1 MAPPLSWLLFITLTC
16 STLLI
21 SCTASEEDREVYI
34 VYMGDL
40 PKGGA
45 LSLSSFHTNMLQEVV
60 GSSSA
65 SKYLLHSYKKSF
77 NGFVAELTK
86 EEMKRLSAMKGVV
99 SVFPNEKKQLLTT
112 RSWDFMGF
120 PQKATRNTTE
130 SDIVV
135 GVLDSGIWPESA
147 SFNDKGFGP
156 PPSKW
161 KGTCDSSANFT
172 CNNKIIGARYYRSS
186 GSIPEGEFESARDAN
201 GHGTHTASTAAGG
214 IVDDASLLGV
224 ASGTARGGVPSARI
238 AVYKICWSDGCF
250 SADIL
255 AAFDD
260 AIADGVDIISL
271 SVGGSSPNDY
281 FRDPI
286 AIGAFHSMKNGIL
299 TSNSAGNSG
308 PDLASIT
315 NFSPWSLSVAA
326 STIDRKFL
334 TKLVLGDNQVYEDSI
349 SLNTFKMEDML
360 PIIYAGDAPNKAG
373 GFTGSESR
381 YCYEDSL
388 DKSLVT
394 GKIVLCDE
402 TSQGQAVL
410 AAGAAGTI
418 IPDDG
423 NEGRTFSF
431 PVPTSCLDTSNIS
444 KIQQYMNSASNPTAK
459 IERSMAV
466 KEESAPIVALFS
478 SRGPNPI
485 TSDILSPDI
494 TAPGVQI
501 LAAWAEASPLTDVP
515 GDERVAKYNII
526 SGTSMSCP
534 HASGA
539 AAYVKSFHPT
549 WSPAAIKSA
558 LMTTATPM
566 NVKTNTDLEFAYGA
580 GHLNPV
586 KAANPGLVY
595 DAGAADYVK
604 FLCGQ
609 GYSTENLR
617 LITGDSSTCTKA
629 TNGTVWDLNYPSF
642 ALSISAGETVTRTF
656 TRTVTNVGSPVS
668 TYKVKVTA
676 PPGLTVKVEPPVLT
690 FKSVGQRQTFT
701 VTATAAGNESILSG
715 SLVWDD
721 GVFQV
726 RSPIV
731 AFAPAFK

>member
-1 MAPPLSWLLFITLTC
+1 MASLITLTC

-21 SCTASEEDREVYI
+21 SCSTASEEDREA
-34 VYMGDL
+34 DDPSL
-40 PKGGA
+40 FLA
-45 LSLSSFHTNMLQEVV
+45 LSISCTWVIFQRAVLSPYRLSTLTCCKK
-60 GSSSA
+60 SSA
-65 SKYLLHSYKKSF
+65 VVVHPNIYSAATRGAS

-120 PQKATRNTTE
+120 PQKVTRNTTE

-135 GVLDSGIWPESA
+135 GMLDSGIWPESA
-147 SFNDKGFGP
+147 SFSDKGFGP

-161 KGTCDSSANFT
+161 KGTCETSTNFT
-172 CNNKIIGARYYRSS
+172 CNN
-186 GSIPEGEFESARDAN
+186 GSVPEGEFESARDAN

-260 AIADGVDIISL
+260 AIADG
-271 SVGGSSPNDY
+271 
-281 FRDPI
+281 
-286 AIGAFHSMKNGIL
+286 NGIL

-334 TKLVLGDNQVYEDSI
+334 TKLVLGDNQDSI
-349 SLNTFKMEDML
+349 SLNTFKMKDMH
-360 PIIYAGDAPNKAG
+360 PIIYAGDAPNRAG

-381 YCYEDSL
+381 LCTDDSL

-394 GKIVLCDE
+394 GKIVFCDG
-402 TSQGQAVL
+402 SSRGQAVL

-418 IPDDG
+418 IPDEG
-423 NEGRTFSF
+423 NEGELFLF
-431 PVPTSCLDTSNIS
+431 LN
-444 KIQQYMNSASNPTAK
+444 ATAK
-459 IERSMAV
+459 IERSIAV
-466 KEESAPIVALFS
+466 KEESAPIVASFS
-478 SRGPNPI
+478 SRGPNPV
-485 TSDILSPDI
+485 TTDILSPDI

-501 LAAWAEASPLTDVP
+501 LAAWTEASPLTDVP
-515 GDERVAKYNII
+515 GDKRVAKYNII

-586 KAANPGLVY
+586 KARNPGLV
-595 DAGAADYVK
+595 
-604 FLCGQ
+604 
-609 GYSTENLR
+609 S
-617 LITGDSSTCTKA
+617 CTKA

-642 ALSISAGETVTRTF
+642 TLTTRDGKTVTRTF
-656 TRTVTNVGSPVS
+656 ARTVTNVGSAVS

-676 PPGLTVKVEPPVLT
+676 SPGLTVKVEPSVLT
-690 FKSVGQRQTFT
+690 FKSLGQKKTFT
-701 VTATAAGNESILSG
+701 VTATAAGDELKLTG

-721 GVFQV
+721 GVFQ
-726 RSPIV
+726 
-731 AFAPAFK
+731 